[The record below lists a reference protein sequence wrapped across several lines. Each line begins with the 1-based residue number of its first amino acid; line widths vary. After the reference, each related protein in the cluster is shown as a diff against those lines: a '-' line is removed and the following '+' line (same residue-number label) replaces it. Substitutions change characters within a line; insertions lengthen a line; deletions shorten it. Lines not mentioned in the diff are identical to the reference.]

1 MKRVDGRCLS
11 PEAQEERRRQALR
24 LREELQWTWKEIA
37 RVVGVHI
44 STVIGWG
51 QRYGRDG
58 EAGLKA
64 RRRGRRYLTGRT
76 LTLAQEGRVRS
87 ILVDETPGQ
96 RGLGFALWNR
106 RAVMELI
113 EALFGVAMPIRTV
126 GEYLLRWG
134 YTPQR
139 PIKRALE
146 QRPAEV
152 QRWLDETY
160 PAILDRA
167 KAEKALIDWGDET
180 AVVEDGHCLRGYAPK
195 GKTPVLAT
203 PSRRSG
209 LALVSAIRNLGLVRF
224 RFIEQAMNAN
234 LLIEFLGQLIADSP
248 QVFLILDNLK
258 VHHAKAVKSI
268 TPRPS
273 PAGSANTPNGSNCST
288 CRPTPRAQSDRI
300 PQPGFQN
307 ALAVISAFFYTP
319 SLTAK
324 SPELPATPW
333 QHARAGQALFQPP
346 CSPLHYL

>member
-1 MKRVDGRCLS
+1 
-11 PEAQEERRRQALR
+11 
-24 LREELQWTWKEIA
+24 
-37 RVVGVHI
+37 VVGVHI

-152 QRWLDETY
+152 QRWLDKTY
-160 PAILDRA
+160 PTILARA
-167 KAEKALIDWGDET
+167 KAEKALIYWGDET
-180 AVVEDGHCLRGYAPK
+180 AVVEDGHWVRGYAPQ

-203 PSRRSG
+203 PGRRSG
-209 LALVSAIRNLGLVRF
+209 LALVSAISNQGLVRF
-224 RFIEQAMNAN
+224 RFIEQAMNADW
-234 LLIEFLGQLIADSP
+234 LIEFLGQLIADTP
-248 QVFLILDNLK
+248 QKVFLILDNLK
-258 VHHAKAVKSI
+258 VHHAKAVTRWVGEHAEQI
-268 TPRPS
+268 ELFYLPPYTPERNPTEYLNRDFKTHLRL
-273 PAGSANTPNGSNCST
+273 SARSSTPHALRQKANAFLQFVIST
-288 CRPTPRAQSDRI
+288 PDRI
-300 PQPGFQN
+300 MAYFNHP
-307 ALAVISAFFYTP
+307 AVQYA
-319 SLTAK
+319 A
-324 SPELPATPW
+324 
-333 QHARAGQALFQPP
+333 
-346 CSPLHYL
+346 

>member
-1 MKRVDGRCLS
+1 MKKIDARSLS
-11 PEAQEERRRQALR
+11 PEAQEERRHQALR
-24 LREELQWTWKEIA
+24 LREELQLTWKEIA

-146 QRPAEV
+146 QRPTEV
-152 QRWLDETY
+152 RRWLEETY
-160 PAILDRA
+160 PAIVARA
-167 KAEKALIDWGDET
+167 KAEKATIYWGDET
-180 AVVEDGHCLRGYAPK
+180 AVVEDGHWVRGYAPR
-195 GKTPVLAT
+195 GKPRCWRLPAA
-203 PSRRSG
+203 G
-209 LALVSAIRNLGLVRF
+209 LDWRWC
-224 RFIEQAMNAN
+224 
-234 LLIEFLGQLIADSP
+234 
-248 QVFLILDNLK
+248 
-258 VHHAKAVKSI
+258 
-268 TPRPS
+268 RPS
-273 PAGSANTPNGSNCST
+273 VTKDSSGSALSN
-288 CRPTPRAQSDRI
+288 RP
-300 PQPGFQN
+300 
-307 ALAVISAFFYTP
+307 
-319 SLTAK
+319 
-324 SPELPATPW
+324 
-333 QHARAGQALFQPP
+333 
-346 CSPLHYL
+346 